1 MRNQFKS
8 ILFILLVACL
18 PSFSVG
24 QNDGGKGGGKGG
36 MGGQGMGVMGSGKMG
51 GMGGK
56 PGGSMGGSSGYG
68 EGGYGS
74 GGYGSGGYG
83 SGGYG
88 VGGSAGEFSF
98 RKPLSFTVDGKQ
110 FHSTRVH
117 SFVYSFHSFR
127 PKRLG
132 FTSGN
137 WTVSVHGYGNGIGYG
152 HDYRSIES
160 GGGNSLNRDQGID
173 SGGVEW
179 LSSSSDET
187 NGLNRKLGIYIDAY
201 IFDDEKVND
210 RTRIELMVMQP
221 NKPEGSA
228 NGSGGMAGII
238 GGYEGGM
245 GSGGSGGYDSGG
257 YGGMGDEKFPTP
269 SLQPFASLSKQDS
282 KDLAALHQDEI
293 KVVSDILCQS
303 IWKGDAVKALFES
316 KGQGELA
323 SENEKLLKQLLNEQ
337 YDTQLA
343 RQEMEAESIKQRLD
357 QLLDELKRRKL
368 AKDRV
373 VDVQLGRLM
382 LDAQGLLNN
391 ER

>member
-74 GGYGSGGYG
+74 GGYGE
-83 SGGYG
+83 
-88 VGGSAGEFSF
+88 GGSAGEFSF
-98 RKPLSFTVDGKQ
+98 RKPLSFTVDGKL

-127 PKRLG
+127 PKRLS
-132 FTSGN
+132 FTSRVWYG
-137 WTVSVHGYGNGIGYG
+137 SGYGFGDGLGYG

-160 GGGNSLNRDQGID
+160 GVGNSISREHGID

-179 LSSSSDET
+179 LSSSSDEAK
-187 NGLNRKLGIYIDAY
+187 GLNRKAVIYIDAY

-210 RTRIELMVMQP
+210 RTRIELMVIQP
-221 NKPEGSA
+221 NKPDGSA
-228 NGSGGMAGII
+228 RHS
-238 GGYEGGM
+238 
-245 GSGGSGGYDSGG
+245 
-257 YGGMGDEKFPTP
+257 
-269 SLQPFASLSKQDS
+269 
-282 KDLAALHQDEI
+282 
-293 KVVSDILCQS
+293 C
-303 IWKGDAVKALFES
+303 
-316 KGQGELA
+316 
-323 SENEKLLKQLLNEQ
+323 
-337 YDTQLA
+337 
-343 RQEMEAESIKQRLD
+343 R
-357 QLLDELKRRKL
+357 
-368 AKDRV
+368 
-373 VDVQLGRLM
+373 
-382 LDAQGLLNN
+382 
-391 ER
+391 